1 MSFEIPNVTVTR
13 NADGSADLVST
24 GGLDPH
30 FTADEVKGL
39 AHYLTHGDAEPT
51 ALEVAT
57 AKVTNLESLSRA
69 DLDALAASKGVDNP
83 QALANKGEVIE
94 AIEAAG

>member
-30 FTADEVKGL
+30 FTADEAVEL
-39 AHYLTHGDAEPT
+39 ARYLTHGDPAPT
-51 ALEVAT
+51 ALEIATDKVA
-57 AKVTNLESLSRA
+57 NLRDLSRA
-69 DLDALAASKGVDNP
+69 DLDALAESKGVDNP